1 MVKVQQNDNVLTDLF
16 SDDGSR
22 RNVSIYLAFL
32 LVAFLYHASVFWFI
46 MGDDIQS
53 KYAQQEY
60 TIEFEESS
68 EIFTDSRT
76 IDDGEKATIDFTAPP
91 NLFDSNSG
99 FGLLLITI
107 SYTET
112 SGEFGDPCDTISADL
127 SVTDVSADWKNENN
141 ELSGVSSDCET
152 ISLVLHIYPDYNGE
166 SMGVVGMD
174 EFYWNNA
181 WSNSSHGQGMFELD
195 VEVIVNEPIT
205 SGIPT
210 VSDTDEK
217 ADVTWEAVFFDVSV
231 RETS

>member
-1 MVKVQQNDNVLTDLF
+1 MQPNDNVLADLF
-16 SDDGSR
+16 SNDGSR

-32 LVAFLYHASVFWFI
+32 VVAFLYHASVFWFI
-46 MGDDIQS
+46 MGDEIQS
-53 KYAQQEY
+53 KYAQSEY
-60 TIEFEESS
+60 VIQFEESS

-76 IDDGEKATIDFTAPP
+76 IDDGEKATIDFTAPS

-107 SYTET
+107 TYTET

-141 ELSGVSSDCET
+141 ELSGVSSDCEA
-152 ISLVLHIYPDYNGE
+152 ISLVLNVYPDYDGE
-166 SMGVVGMD
+166 SMDVVGMD
-174 EFYWNNA
+174 ELYWSDI
-181 WSNSSHGQGMFELD
+181 WSNSSYGQGMFQLD

-210 VSDTDEK
+210 VSDTNEK
-217 ADVTWEAVFFDVSV
+217 VDVTWEPVFFEVSV
-231 RETS
+231 RENS

>member
-1 MVKVQQNDNVLTDLF
+1 MQPNDNVLADLF
-16 SDDGSR
+16 SNDGSR

-32 LVAFLYHASVFWFI
+32 IVAFLYHASVFWFI

-53 KYAQQEY
+53 KFAQSEY
-60 TIEFEESS
+60 VIEFEESS

-76 IDDGEKATIDFTAPP
+76 IDDGEKATIDFTAPS

-107 SYTET
+107 TYTET

-141 ELSGVSSDCET
+141 ELSGVSSDCEA
-152 ISLVLHIYPDYNGE
+152 ISLLLHVYPDYDGV
-166 SMGVVGMD
+166 SMDVVGMD
-174 EFYWNNA
+174 ELYWSDT
-181 WSNSSHGQGMFELD
+181 WSNSSYGQGMFQLD

-210 VSDTDEK
+210 VSDTNEK
-217 ADVTWEAVFFDVSV
+217 VDVMWEPVFFEVSV
-231 RETS
+231 RENS

>member
-1 MVKVQQNDNVLTDLF
+1 MQPNDNVLADLF
-16 SDDGSR
+16 SNDGSR

-32 LVAFLYHASVFWFI
+32 VVAFLYHASVFWFI

-53 KYAQQEY
+53 KYAQSEY
-60 TIEFEESS
+60 VIEFKESS

-76 IDDGEKATIDFTAPP
+76 IDDGEKATIDFTAPS

-107 SYTET
+107 TYTET

-141 ELSGVSSDCET
+141 ELSGVSSDCEA
-152 ISLVLHIYPDYNGE
+152 ISLLLHVYPGYDGE
-166 SMGVVGMD
+166 SMDVVGMD
-174 EFYWNNA
+174 ETYWTET
-181 WSNSSHGQGMFELD
+181 WSNSSYGQGMFQLD

-210 VSDTDEK
+210 VSDTNEK
-217 ADVTWEAVFFDVSV
+217 VDVTWEPVFFEVSV
-231 RETS
+231 RENS